1 MIDLASAYEVRD
13 ALDNKVID
21 SIIDEFGNIWYE
33 AFKKLIA
40 SGVPP
45 ITLQKC
51 KGVDLVDYKI
61 YGNSIQDGT
70 PTPDNPIEIQS
81 VGDKT
86 KNLWKGL
93 NYYESN
99 RTTTSLRFKLYPSA
113 YPCIK
118 SGNTIAIS
126 VTCYLSENDTRTNP
140 RAALQFYYVDDTY
153 SDSNF
158 YWYSKGQKVRVNM
171 RVTIPSDKE
180 VRYIVLRFTDYS
192 DNPGNVWDGYIEN
205 IQIEESST
213 VTEYESPGYRI
224 PVNVKGKNLFDYS
237 ARTDN
242 CSINKDGSLFTA
254 SRDAVSDFIP
264 VKPNTTY
271 YCTRSGSR
279 RGKFFDRNKQAVQT
293 SSFDFTLLSSGT
305 SFTTSS
311 TTYYVRFAMSGSE
324 VDRTKIQLEEG
335 TSATT
340 YEPYVEPVTTNI
352 YLDEPLRKIGN
363 YADYIDFENKKVVRQ
378 IKEVV
383 LDGVTTNKKI
393 EQLNLYPSKNL
404 YYAII
409 TGINGVN
416 GSADVLLNT
425 HFTPAIGVVKGNCYI
440 TSNDKFHVMVHTN
453 QELNSIALWNAWL
466 QEQYN
471 NGTPVIF
478 DYALAEEIPEDI
490 VLPSILLNKGTNIIE
505 VDTSI
510 LPSNMEVK
518 YYGKE

>member
-1 MIDLASAYEVRD
+1 MIDLSSAYEVRD
-13 ALDNKVID
+13 VLDNKVID

-33 AFKKLIA
+33 SWKKLIT

-45 ITLQKC
+45 LTLQKC

-118 SGNTIAIS
+118 AGNTIAIS
-126 VTCYLSENDTRTNP
+126 VTCYISENDTRTNP
-140 RAALQFYYVDDTY
+140 RAALQFYYVDGTY

-180 VRYIVLRFTDYS
+180 VHYIVLRFTDYS
-192 DNPGNVWDGYIEN
+192 ANPGNVWDGYIEN

-242 CSINKDGSLFTA
+242 YSINKDGSLFTA
-254 SRDAVSDFIP
+254 SGDAVSDFIP

-335 TSATT
+335 STATDFEE
-340 YEPYVEPVTTNI
+340 YSSTTENI
-352 YLDEPLRKIGN
+352 YLSEPLRKIGE
-363 YADYIDFENKKVVRQ
+363 YSDYIDYETQKVYRN
-378 IKEVV
+378 VV
-383 LDGVTTNKKI
+383 VDDDTGTLPIDQSYSGTVDNVGTLVT
-393 EQLNLYPSKNL
+393 
-404 YYAII
+404 
-409 TGINGVN
+409 
-416 GSADVLLNT
+416 
-425 HFTPAIGVVKGNCYI
+425 
-440 TSNDKFHVMVHTN
+440 
-453 QELNSIALWNAWL
+453 
-466 QEQYN
+466 
-471 NGTPVIF
+471 
-478 DYALAEEIPEDI
+478 
-490 VLPSILLNKGTNIIE
+490 LPNILLNKGTNV
-505 VDTSI
+505 VDVETSI
-510 LPSNMEVK
+510 TPSNLWIK
-518 YYGKE
+518 YKGKE